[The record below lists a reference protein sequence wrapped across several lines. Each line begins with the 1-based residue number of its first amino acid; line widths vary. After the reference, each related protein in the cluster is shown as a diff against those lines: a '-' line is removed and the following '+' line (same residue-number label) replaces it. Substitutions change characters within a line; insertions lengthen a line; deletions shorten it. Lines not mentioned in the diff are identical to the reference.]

1 MLPNQLGVEVARNP
15 FEGHRVQA
23 YATEG
28 ESLEAI
34 ILAQGLRLDGVY
46 TVNAVING
54 EMVPESMFARVRP
67 KAGTLVVLRVVPRG
81 GPKGKAILSII
92 LGILIIAASF
102 YAPGPLTLTGGVVVI
117 GALATIGSGIASL
130 LAPPPAV
137 PFGGAIPQSR
147 DSAALT
153 GTRNSARLYGPI
165 RTVLGQ
171 YRVYP
176 DLLGKP
182 FIETVGNDSIIRMLL
197 CFGYG
202 PMEITDIRIGETPIL
217 ELIPVSKYN
226 VLEGWD
232 DDAPL
237 SIFRDEV
244 DFNGLIQPDLPRD
257 DPEVGSLT
265 TGAGPEEISFDIF
278 FAAGLIAFKE
288 RGNPTSVT
296 VRLRVEEKEAGED
309 VDDYSLISDPTLGVD
324 YDMDTDTGITKVS
337 AGLFDIK
344 LAERGAVTRGLRW
357 TVPADSSPGVAHDV
371 RITRVSTSTSVTNG
385 NRIFSDATITGIR
398 TIKPHIESRIKN
410 LAKIELEINASDT
423 GLSGIIDNISAI
435 CTSIAPKFDSLTQSW
450 GPSMAS
456 SSAYNVSMFPTR
468 NAAWLFAQMLRGPA
482 NSRPIEDSRID
493 GPGIADWAGNLDG
506 TGGYAISGQ
515 DSPVLARNLDA
526 VIDYSTTARS
536 VLSDIA
542 GASRAALNLI
552 DGKYSVVQD
561 IPRDQI
567 IQHFSPRNSRNF
579 SGGKSF
585 ARRPHAIRTHFVN
598 PEPEEGGVKSYQKDE
613 LIVYDDGYSED
624 GNHVVDLDFRG
635 SATPTTLLS
644 GGPGTVSQW
653 RGFEATLE
661 GHEGYSARLTV
672 TDGDPQ
678 FYNNP
683 DNLLAIDA
691 DVSKFVRVRMR
702 RVTAGDETWR
712 GRMFFQTGTAAFAGG
727 VGKDEIQSTEP
738 DWTKGWVTVVWDL
751 SDNAIWTG
759 TIDRLR
765 FDFVTGGTSF
775 GSVFDI
781 ESIVVDNDTK
791 RATEFAE
798 LSLWGVADPD
808 QAFRDARY
816 HLASTKL
823 RPEIFTIEVDVE
835 HLVCNRGD
843 LVRVSHDV
851 IAVGYGGARFTD
863 VTTSGND
870 FLGGTL
876 DEEFFYDVDKDYA
889 IRVRG
894 MTTSGNDPADA
905 IINIVNQ
912 AGLSSTVTAVDAYSF
927 AGAGTVEPRVGD
939 LVLFGER
946 TIESLECIIQR
957 ISPRN
962 DLTAMI
968 EMVEYNEAV
977 YGAEDVIPEHTSNIS
992 LQSNPTLLT
1001 PIEPE
1006 FVGNPVS
1013 DETVIAFSSAGAP
1026 EARIVV
1032 NVITPQ
1038 NAIGTYSPTTHYHVQ
1053 FRGKSDD
1060 VAVTGWYNLPRVEAV
1075 GNTRITIQPVEEGSI
1090 YDIRVRSISDQSST
1104 ASAWVQVN
1112 NHTVIGLSTPPDPPM
1127 DLSVW
1132 GNAIRWSYGEKPS
1145 DFAGFIVKYQSG
1157 SDATWS
1163 TGITLSTNLIT
1174 DNWVQIGGR
1183 IQPGITTLMVRA
1195 VDIGGNESTTLSGV
1209 RLIAS
1214 PDDLDITSTSTWT
1227 GLWTGTKTN
1236 CEVESGTD
1244 YLVATENISPVF
1256 WAGAD
1261 SATYWTGIYATIFY
1275 GLTTYDEMI
1284 YTETVYVN
1292 NDVADVVSTGDW
1304 PTGADLPGRQRFS
1317 EFDVEGSDYK
1327 VEYRALKSH
1336 DIPTGISTWYQ
1347 EDYVPWPGERVIHE
1361 IEFGIESFFVS
1372 GYFLESI
1379 SLRITISGGAIQGKM
1394 KAAKIIVEG
1403 LEKIHRETVTV
1414 SSTGGTVVDLTG
1426 KNFRKITNV
1435 TINAINDADSS
1446 QGHITGEAYNLLANH
1461 QPGGAETAIEL
1472 SGPTIRLWSP
1482 FVETTGTAAVVI
1494 EGY

>member
-23 YATEG
+23 YANEG

-67 KAGTLVVLRVVPRG
+67 KAGTLVVIRVVPRG

-92 LGILIIAASF
+92 VGILVIAATV
-102 YAPGPLTLTGGVVVI
+102 YATGPIGLQGGVAII

-137 PFGGAIPQSR
+137 PFSGDIPQSQ

-165 RTVLGQ
+165 RTVLGR

-217 ELIPVSKYN
+217 ELIPASKYN

-244 DFNGLIQPDLPRD
+244 DFNGLIQPDLPRH
-257 DPEVGSLT
+257 DPTIEVAPVGNLT

-278 FAAGLIAFKE
+278 FAAGLIAFT
-288 RGNPTSVT
+288 GSGSPTSVT
-296 VRLRVEEKEAGED
+296 VRLRVEEKEVGEA
-309 VDDYSLISDPTLGVD
+309 VEDYSLISDPTLGVD

-371 RITRVSTSTSVTNG
+371 RITRVSTSTSVTDG
-385 NRIFSDATITGIR
+385 TRIFSDATITGIR

-435 CTSIAPKFDSLTQSW
+435 CESFAPEFDSLSQSW
-450 GPSMAS
+450 GPATAS
-456 SSAYNVSMFPTR
+456 IAARGSSMFPTR

-506 TGGYAISGQ
+506 TGGYAISGTTA
-515 DSPVLARNLDA
+515 LTRNLDA
-526 VIDYSTTARS
+526 VIDYSATVRS

-542 GASRAALNLI
+542 GASRAALNVI

-585 ARRPHAIRTHFVN
+585 LPRRPHAIRTHFVN
-598 PEPEEGGVKSYQKDE
+598 PEPEAGGVKSYQKDE
-613 LIVYDDGYSED
+613 LVVYDDDYSLD
-624 GNHVVDLDFRG
+624 GDHVVDLAFRG
-635 SATPTTLLS
+635 STTPTTLLS
-644 GGPGTVSQW
+644 GGPGGASAW
-653 RGFEATLE
+653 LILEATLE
-661 GHEGYSARLTV
+661 SHEGYSARLTV
-672 TDGDPQ
+672 TDEDPQ
-678 FYNNP
+678 FYNNT

-702 RVTAGDETWR
+702 RVTAGDETWE

-727 VGKDEIQSTEP
+727 VGKSEIQSTEP

-876 DEEFFYDVDKDYA
+876 DEEFFYDVDKNYA

-894 MTTSGNDPADA
+894 TTTSGNDPADA

-962 DLTAMI
+962 DLTAVI

-977 YGAEDVIPEHTSNIS
+977 YGAGDVIPEHTSNIS

-1112 NHTVIGLSTPPDPPM
+1112 NHTVIGLSTPPDPPT

-1132 GNAIRWSYGEKPS
+1132 GDAIRWSYGEKPS
-1145 DFAGFIVKYQSG
+1145 DFAGFIVKHQSG

-1163 TGITLSTNLIT
+1163 TGITLSTNIIT

-1195 VDIGGNESTTLSGV
+1195 VDIGGNESTTLSAV

-1214 PDDLDITSTSTWT
+1214 PADLDIIKSTTWT
-1227 GLWTGTKTN
+1227 GIWSGTKTN
-1236 CEVESGTD
+1236 CEVEAGTD
-1244 YLVATENISPVF
+1244 YLVATENSSPIF

-1261 SATYWTGIYATIFY
+1261 TATYWTGIDATIFY
-1275 GLTTYDEMI
+1275 GLTTYDEME
-1284 YTETVYVN
+1284 YTQLARISH
-1292 NDVADVVSTGDW
+1292 DPDDTGGLAW
-1304 PTGADLPGRQRFS
+1304 PSGADLPGRQRFS

-1327 VEYRALKSH
+1327 VEYRAVLTH
-1336 DIPTGISTWYQ
+1336 ATTPITYYGEYN
-1347 EDYVPWPGERVIHE
+1347 PWPGERVMNE
-1361 IEFGIESFFVS
+1361 LEFPSNVVVS
-1372 GYFLESI
+1372 EDIY
-1379 SLRITISGGAIQGKM
+1379 LRITISGGAIQGKM

-1403 LEKIHRETVTV
+1403 LEKIHREAVTV

-1426 KNFRKITNV
+1426 KKFRKITNI
-1435 TINAINDADSS
+1435 TITASQDADSS
-1446 QGHITGEAYNLLANH
+1446 QGSLTGEAYNLVANH
-1461 QPGGAETAIEL
+1461 EPGGTGTGAWEL
-1472 SGPTIRLWSP
+1472 SGPTIRLWDAAGT
-1482 FVETTGTAAVVI
+1482 EATGTNYASVVI